1 MLPNLLTILRIIAAP
16 LIVIIL
22 LSDQKHMIVIGLI
35 IFILASIT
43 DFLDGYLARLFNQSS
58 MMGKIL
64 DPIADK
70 LLITCALI
78 SLLSNGIVKDFHIV
92 AATLL
97 IIRELFVSGL
107 REYVQDKS
115 LSVTTIAKIKTSAQ
129 MIAIILLIPSDI
141 LDERILFIGLTLLWL
156 STVLSLF
163 SAYQYLIIAI
173 SKKR

>member
-129 MIAIILLIPSDI
+129 MIAIIAVRVLLRAADTP
-141 LDERILFIGLTLLWL
+141 LTELVPVVRGEEDEAVNRDELGMANHRW
-156 STVLSLF
+156 SS
-163 SAYQYLIIAI
+163 
-173 SKKR
+173 